1 MNKIFIEAK
10 NKNTVESH
18 FLQAIIDLFLPE
30 KEVEFIYMN
39 GIGNLFSETIL
50 NQISL
55 AKENNEQVL
64 VLADADTISK
74 GYGYAKRQK
83 EIETGMQR
91 YDIQFSYFLYPNNHD
106 DGDIEILIESAARHD
121 LHSIFFDCFEDYEKC
136 VSGAKD
142 ANGNPL
148 YNTPNLKGKL
158 HTYISSQQL
167 TKKQRDKLGS
177 GNWLF
182 NNPNY
187 WDLNVNTLQSL
198 KDFLEQN
205 LK

>member
-18 FLQAIIDLFLPE
+18 FLQAIIDLFFPE

-64 VLADADTISK
+64 VLADADIISK
-74 GYGYAKRQK
+74 GYGYTKRQK
-83 EIETGMQR
+83 EIEIGMQR
-91 YDIQFSYFLYPNNHD
+91 YGIQFSYFLYPNNQD

-121 LHSIFFDCFEDYEKC
+121 LHSVFFDCFHDYEKC

-142 ANGNPL
+142 EQGNPL
-148 YNTPNLKGKL
+148 YNTPNLKGRL

-177 GNWLF
+177 GDWLF

-187 WDLNVNTLQSL
+187 WNLYVDALQSL

>member
-18 FLQAIIDLFLPE
+18 FLQAIIDLFFPE

-64 VLADADTISK
+64 VLTDADTISK
-74 GYGYAKRQK
+74 GYGYTKRQK
-83 EIETGMQR
+83 EIETGMQQHG
-91 YDIQFSYFLYPNNHD
+91 IQFSYFFYPNNHD

-121 LHSIFFDCFEDYEKC
+121 LHSVFFDCFHDYEKC

-148 YNTPNLKGKL
+148 YKTPNLKGKL

-167 TKKQRDKLGS
+167 TKKQRDKLGN

-182 NNPNY
+182 DNPNY
-187 WDLNVNTLQSL
+187 WNLYVDALQSL

>member
-10 NKNTVESH
+10 KKETTEYH
-18 FLQAIIDLFLPE
+18 FIKTILDVFFP
-30 KEVEFIYMN
+30 KKKVDFIFMD
-39 GIGNLFSETIL
+39 GIGNLYNETIL
-50 NQISL
+50 NQMRL
-55 AKENNEQVL
+55 AQDNGEQIIL
-64 VLADADTISK
+64 LTDADTKEK
-74 GYGYAKRQK
+74 GVGFAKRK
-83 EIETGMQR
+83 AEIDNGMNAHSLS
-91 YDIQFSYFLYPNNHD
+91 FPYFIYPNNQD
-106 DGDIEILIESAARHD
+106 DGDIENLMESTARRN
-121 LHSIFFDCFEDYEKC
+121 LHPTFFDCFEDYEKC

-167 TKKQRDKLGS
+167 SKNQRDKLGS

-182 NNPNY
+182 KNENY
-187 WDLNVNTLQSL
+187 WNLNAETLEPL
-198 KDFLEQN
+198 KNFLKQN

>member
-10 NKNTVESH
+10 NKNTVENH
-18 FLQAIIDLFLPE
+18 FLQAMIDLFFSE

-74 GYGYAKRQK
+74 GHGYAKRQK

-91 YDIQFSYFLYPNNHD
+91 HDIQFQYFLYPNNHD
-106 DGDIEILIESAARHD
+106 DGDIEILMESTARRD
-121 LHSIFFDCFEDYEKC
+121 LHPTFFDCFEDYEKC

-142 ANGNPL
+142 EQGNSL
-148 YNTPNLKGKL
+148 YKTPNLKGKL

-167 TKKQRDKLGS
+167 TKKQRDKLGN
-177 GNWLF
+177 GDWLF
-182 NNPNY
+182 KNENY
-187 WDLNVNTLQSL
+187 WNLNVDKLQSL
-198 KDFLEQN
+198 KCFLEKN

>member
-1 MNKIFIEAK
+1 MNKIFIEAEK
-10 NKNTVESH
+10 KETSEYH
-18 FLQAIIDLFLPE
+18 FIRTILNVFFPE
-30 KEVEFIYMN
+30 KKVDFIFMD
-39 GIGNLFSETIL
+39 GIGNLYKEAIL
-50 NQISL
+50 NQMRL
-55 AKENNEQVL
+55 AQDNGEQIIL
-64 VLADADTISK
+64 LTDADTIEK
-74 GYGYAKRQK
+74 GVGFAKRK
-83 EIETGMQR
+83 AEIDNGMNAHSLS
-91 YDIQFSYFLYPNNHD
+91 FPYFIYPNNQD
-106 DGDIEILIESAARHD
+106 DGDVETLMESAARRD
-121 LHSIFFDCFEDYEKC
+121 LHPTFFDCFEDYEKC
-136 VSGAKD
+136 VLGAKD

-167 TKKQRDKLGS
+167 TKKQRDKLDS

-198 KDFLEQN
+198 KDFLKQN

>member
-10 NKNTVESH
+10 NKNTTESH
-18 FLQAIIDLFLPE
+18 FLQAIIDLFVSE
-30 KEVEFIYMN
+30 KKVEFIYMN

-55 AKENNEQVL
+55 AKENNEKVL

-83 EIETGMQR
+83 EFEIGMQR
-91 YDIQFSYFLYPNNHD
+91 HDIQFSYFLYPNNQD
-106 DGDIEILIESAARHD
+106 DGDIEMLMEFAARHD
-121 LHSIFFDCFEDYEKC
+121 LHSLFFDCFEDYEKC

-142 ANGNPL
+142 TNGNPL

-177 GNWLF
+177 GDWLF
-182 NNPNY
+182 DNTDY
-187 WDLNVNTLQSL
+187 WDLNIDALEPL

>member
-18 FLQAIIDLFLPE
+18 FLQAIIDLFFPE
-30 KEVEFIYMN
+30 KEIEFIYMN

-74 GYGYAKRQK
+74 GYGYTKRQK

-91 YDIQFSYFLYPNNHD
+91 YGIQFSYFLYPNNHD

-142 ANGNPL
+142 ANVNPL

-187 WDLNVNTLQSL
+187 WDLNVDTLQSL
-198 KDFLEQN
+198 KDFLKQN

>member
-1 MNKIFIEAK
+1 MNKIFIEAEK
-10 NKNTVESH
+10 KETPEYYFIRTILNI
-18 FLQAIIDLFLPE
+18 FFPE
-30 KEVEFIYMN
+30 KKVDFIFMD
-39 GIGNLFSETIL
+39 GIGNLYKETII
-50 NQISL
+50 NQIRL
-55 AKENNEQVL
+55 AQENEEQVIL
-64 VLADADTISK
+64 LTDADTIVK
-74 GYGYAKRQK
+74 GVGHTKRK
-83 EIETGMQR
+83 EEIERGM
-91 YDIQFSYFLYPNNHD
+91 ITHSLSFPYFIYPNNQD
-106 DGDIEILIESAARHD
+106 DGDVETLMESAARRD
-121 LHSIFFDCFEDYEKC
+121 LHPTFFDCFEDYEKC
-136 VSGAKD
+136 VLGAKD

-187 WDLNVNTLQSL
+187 WDLNVDTLQSL
-198 KDFLEQN
+198 KDFFKQN

>member
-83 EIETGMQR
+83 EIETGMQQHS
-91 YDIQFSYFLYPNNHD
+91 IQFSYFLYPNNQD

-121 LHSIFFDCFEDYEKC
+121 LHSVFFDCFEDYEKC

-142 ANGNPL
+142 TNGNPL

-167 TKKQRDKLGS
+167 TKKQRDKLGN

-182 NNPNY
+182 DNPNY
-187 WDLNVNTLQSL
+187 WDLDVDALLFFKEFL
-198 KDFLEQN
+198 KQN

>member
-18 FLQAIIDLFLPE
+18 FLQAIIDLFFPE

-91 YDIQFSYFLYPNNHD
+91 YSIQFSYFLYPNNHD

-167 TKKQRDKLGS
+167 TKKQRDKLGN

-182 NNPNY
+182 DNPNY
-187 WDLNVNTLQSL
+187 WNLYVDALQSL

>member
-1 MNKIFIEAK
+1 MLFSFLNMPTRYIKRELFADCEDKIELSQQKEQLLELDETLKRISKLNPLVALNYILKVVGYEAYVIEK
-10 NKNTVESH
+10 CNSKGVGYTNR
-18 FLQAIIDLFLPE
+18 
-30 KEVEFIYMN
+30 KEEIERGMITHSLSFPYFIY
-39 GIGNLFSETIL
+39 
-50 NQISL
+50 
-55 AKENNEQVL
+55 
-64 VLADADTISK
+64 
-74 GYGYAKRQK
+74 
-83 EIETGMQR
+83 
-91 YDIQFSYFLYPNNHD
+91 PNDQD
-106 DGDIEILIESAARHD
+106 DGDVETLMESAARRD
-121 LHSIFFDCFEDYEKC
+121 LHPTFFDCFEDYEKC
-136 VSGAKD
+136 VLGAKD

-187 WDLNVNTLQSL
+187 WDLNVDTLQSL
-198 KDFLEQN
+198 KDFLKQN